1 MLMKWLFLFNRQH
14 PLSVSSYDFVPY
26 NFGPFSFEAQQNL
39 NQTLTRYVQRFGNDF
54 KLREG
59 TEDEVRL
66 ITGKIKQAEQ
76 IAIDQIWLNTGR
88 LALDDL
94 LDDVYSKYPWYAS
107 RSKRKP
113 CSPQADAHLAVYTSG
128 YEGKSVDAFLDSLL
142 RHSIKGVI
150 DVRRNAFSQ
159 KYGFSKVALHNLCN
173 KVGIKYDHIPE
184 LGVASELR
192 KDLSGEDAFAKLFDD
207 YENNLPEQSDAL
219 SKASKIV
226 KSRPTTLL
234 CFEAASEQC
243 HRGRLAPKIAAQTDL
258 QVKHL

>member
-1 MLMKWLFLFNRQH
+1 MLMKWLFLFSRQS
-14 PLSVSSYDFVPY
+14 PSSVSSYDFVPY

-39 NQTLTRYVQRFGNDF
+39 NQTLTQYVQRVGDGF

-66 ITGKIKQAEQ
+66 ITSKIKQVEQ
-76 IAIDQIWLNTGR
+76 VAIDQIWLNTER

-94 LDDVYSKYPWYAS
+94 LDDVYAKYPWYAS

-113 CSPQADAHLAVYTSG
+113 CSPQTDAALAVYTSG

-142 RHSIKGVI
+142 SHSIKGVI

-159 KYGFSKVALHNLCN
+159 KYGFSKVALNNLCN
-173 KVGIKYDHIPE
+173 KVGIEYDHIPE

-207 YENNLPEQSDAL
+207 YENNLPEQTDAL
-219 SKASKIV
+219 SKASEII